1 MIDNA
6 WFFENDF
13 AVFGIWHLYHAW
25 HFESKIVR
33 QSRGGIEK
41 NKKYQIESI
50 QESREEGEIAY
61 KEEKH
66 LYEGSALMNGGIN
79 LPVGCKDYEGFC
91 FVLNAVS
98 DPKLLK

>member
-1 MIDNA
+1 MR
-6 WFFENDF
+6 
-13 AVFGIWHLYHAW
+13 
-25 HFESKIVR
+25 VR
-33 QSRGGIEK
+33 VKGLEK